1 VEIKVRPSHLTCVS
15 DMVMKA
21 GADEWIAIKRARDNP
36 PKLNREVDAGAFLYR
51 LLSDGQLEIP
61 QIYLLARQAG
71 ISKRRMRQ
79 AAKET
84 PLTTSHA
91 KDGKWFWGLR

>member
-15 DMVMKA
+15 DMVMEE
-21 GADEWIAIKRARDNP
+21 GADEWLAIKRARDNP
-36 PKLNREVDAGAFLYR
+36 PRLNPKIDAGAFLYR

-84 PLTTSHA
+84 PLTTFHA

>member
-1 VEIKVRPSHLTCVS
+1 
-15 DMVMKA
+15 MVMEA
-21 GADEWIAIKRARDNP
+21 GVDPWIAIKRARDNP
-36 PKLNREVDAGAFLYR
+36 PKLNRKIDAGAFLNR

-79 AAKET
+79 ATKET
-84 PLTTSHA
+84 PLTTFHD